1 MFSQQFPD
9 FRFPLNPD
17 QKMLLTLPAQF
28 SFPLCAGCVPRGDVP
43 FPLFSLCLRSAS
55 FMESMASRASIISV
69 CRCWEIVSVV
79 MPR

>member
-43 FPLFSLCLRSAS
+43 FPLFSRLFL
-55 FMESMASRASIISV
+55 SV
-69 CRCWEIVSVV
+69 CVPPPLWNRWRRELPSFLSAAAG
-79 MPR
+79 RSYLW